1 MKKFTSLLLCSLLL
15 LSLFVPVSAL
25 DAAPADSQTA
35 STQTVSTQTIDLG
48 DGLTVTEE
56 LIINDQAR
64 TASRSATKKQT
75 FSDNGTTIAEIAI
88 TGVFRYDGSTV
99 SVSSKLV
106 SQKDTYDGWS
116 FTQNSFT
123 SSGGTITLAGKL
135 TKPLRVSVS
144 VNIKLTCD
152 KNGNIS

>member
-1 MKKFTSLLLCSLLL
+1 MKKCSTLLLCMLLICSLL
-15 LSLFVPVSAL
+15 VP
-25 DAAPADSQTA
+25 AAAQDTA
-35 STQTVSTQTIDLG
+35 SAQTVSTQTIDLG
-48 DGLTVTEE
+48 DGWTVTEE

-64 TASRSATKKQT
+64 TASRSATKKQS
-75 FSDNGTTIAEIAI
+75 FSKNGEAIADIAI

-99 SVSSKLV
+99 SVSSKVV
-106 SQKDTYDGWS
+106 SQKDTYNGWS

>member
-1 MKKFTSLLLCSLLL
+1 MLLICSLL
-15 LSLFVPVSAL
+15 VPAAAQDTVSA
-25 DAAPADSQTA
+25 
-35 STQTVSTQTIDLG
+35 QTVSTQTIDLG
-48 DGLTVTEE
+48 DGWTVTEE

-88 TGVFRYDGSTV
+88 TGVFRYDGATV

>member
-1 MKKFTSLLLCSLLL
+1 MKKVSTLLLCILLICSLL
-15 LSLFVPVSAL
+15 VPAAAQDTVSA
-25 DAAPADSQTA
+25 
-35 STQTVSTQTIDLG
+35 QTVSTQTIDLG
-48 DGLTVTEE
+48 DGWTVTEE

-64 TASRSATKKQT
+64 TASRAATKKQS
-75 FSDNGTTIAEIAI
+75 FSKNGEAIADIAI

-99 SVSSKLV
+99 SVSSKVV
-106 SQKDTYDGWS
+106 SQKDTYNGWS

-123 SSGGTITLAGKL
+123 SSGGTITLTGKL
-135 TKPLRVSVS
+135 TKPLRVSGS

>member
-1 MKKFTSLLLCSLLL
+1 MLLICSLL
-15 LSLFVPVSAL
+15 VPAAAQDTVSA
-25 DAAPADSQTA
+25 
-35 STQTVSTQTIDLG
+35 QTVSTQTIDLG
-48 DGLTVTEE
+48 DGWTVTEE

-64 TASRSATKKQT
+64 TASRSATKKQS
-75 FSDNGTTIAEIAI
+75 FSKNGEAIADIAI

-99 SVSSKLV
+99 SVSSKVV
-106 SQKDTYDGWS
+106 SQKDTYNGWS

-123 SSGGTITLAGKL
+123 SSGGTITLTGKL
-135 TKPLRVSVS
+135 TKPLRVSGS

>member
-25 DAAPADSQTA
+25 DAAPADSQA
-35 STQTVSTQTIDLG
+35 ASTQTIDLG

-56 LIINDQAR
+56 LIINDQAK

>member
-1 MKKFTSLLLCSLLL
+1 MKKGSTLLLCMLLICSLL
-15 LSLFVPVSAL
+15 VPAAAQDTVSA
-25 DAAPADSQTA
+25 
-35 STQTVSTQTIDLG
+35 QTVSTQTIDLG
-48 DGLTVTEE
+48 DGWTVTEE

-64 TASRSATKKQT
+64 TASRAATKKQS
-75 FSDNGTTIAEIAI
+75 FSKNGEAIADIAI

-99 SVSSKLV
+99 SVSSKVV
-106 SQKDTYDGWS
+106 SQKDTYNGWS

-123 SSGGTITLAGKL
+123 SSGGTITLTGKL
-135 TKPLRVSVS
+135 TKPLRVSGS

>member
-1 MKKFTSLLLCSLLL
+1 MKKVSTLLLCMLLICSLL
-15 LSLFVPVSAL
+15 VPAAAQDTVSA
-25 DAAPADSQTA
+25 
-35 STQTVSTQTIDLG
+35 QTVSTQTIDLG
-48 DGLTVTEE
+48 DGWTVTEE

-64 TASRSATKKQT
+64 TASRAATKKQS
-75 FSDNGTTIAEIAI
+75 FSKNGEAIADIAI

-99 SVSSKLV
+99 SVSSKVV
-106 SQKDTYDGWS
+106 SQKDTYNGWS

-123 SSGGTITLAGKL
+123 SSGGTITLTGKL
-135 TKPLRVSVS
+135 TKPLRVSGS

>member
-1 MKKFTSLLLCSLLL
+1 MLCILLICSLL
-15 LSLFVPVSAL
+15 VPAAAQDTVSA
-25 DAAPADSQTA
+25 
-35 STQTVSTQTIDLG
+35 QTVSTQTIDLG
-48 DGLTVTEE
+48 DGWTVTEE

-64 TASRSATKKQT
+64 TASRAATKKQS
-75 FSDNGTTIAEIAI
+75 FSKNGEAIADIAI

-99 SVSSKLV
+99 SVSSKVV
-106 SQKDTYDGWS
+106 SQKDTYNGWS

-123 SSGGTITLAGKL
+123 SSGGTITLTGKL
-135 TKPLRVSVS
+135 TKPLRVSGS

>member
-1 MKKFTSLLLCSLLL
+1 MLCILLICSLL
-15 LSLFVPVSAL
+15 VPAAAQDTVSA
-25 DAAPADSQTA
+25 
-35 STQTVSTQTIDLG
+35 QTVSTQTIDLG
-48 DGLTVTEE
+48 DGWTVTEE

-64 TASRSATKKQT
+64 TASRAATKKQS
-75 FSDNGTTIAEIAI
+75 FSKNGEAIADIAI

-99 SVSSKLV
+99 SVSSKVV
-106 SQKDTYDGWS
+106 SQKDTYNGWS

-123 SSGGTITLAGKL
+123 SSGGTITLTGKL
-135 TKPLRVSVS
+135 TKPLRVPGS

>member
-25 DAAPADSQTA
+25 DAAPADSQT
-35 STQTVSTQTIDLG
+35 VSTQTIDLG

-56 LIINDQAR
+56 LVINDQAR

>member
-1 MKKFTSLLLCSLLL
+1 MLLICSLL
-15 LSLFVPVSAL
+15 VPAAAQDTVSA
-25 DAAPADSQTA
+25 
-35 STQTVSTQTIDLG
+35 QTVSTQTIDLG
-48 DGLTVTEE
+48 DGWTVTEE

-64 TASRSATKKQT
+64 TASRAATKKQS
-75 FSDNGTTIAEIAI
+75 FSKNGEAIADIAI

-99 SVSSKLV
+99 SVSSKVV
-106 SQKDTYDGWS
+106 SQKDTYNGWS

-123 SSGGTITLAGKL
+123 SSGGTITLTGKL
-135 TKPLRVSVS
+135 TKPLRVSGS